1 MAEHVAILGGT
12 GALGYGLA
20 LRLGGAGVQVTI
32 GSREEGRA
40 RAAAERAAA
49 TVPHGRFDGA
59 LNEHAA
65 AGAGTI
71 VVLTVPFASHAATLR
86 AIAPALREGQIVLD
100 ATVPLAPAVGGR
112 PTHLLGVWHGSAAQQ
127 TRALVPA
134 HAGVVSALH
143 TISAADLEELDRDL
157 GQDTLVC
164 GDVRAEKATVMEL
177 LGLLP
182 GLRAIDAGRL
192 ETSRIT
198 ESLTPLLIGLNIR
211 NRTHTGIRITG
222 LD

>member
-1 MAEHVAILGGT
+1 MEAHVTILGGT

-20 LRLGGAGVQVTI
+20 LRLGSAGVQVTI
-32 GSREEGRA
+32 GSRDETRA

-49 TVPHGRFDGA
+49 AVPHGRFDGA
-59 LNEHAA
+59 RNEEAA
-65 AGAGTI
+65 AGPGTI
-71 VVLTVPFASHAATLR
+71 VALTVPFASHAATLR
-86 AIAPALREGQIVLD
+86 AVAPALREGQVVLD

-127 TRALVPA
+127 ARALLPA
-134 HAGVVSALH
+134 HVGVVSGLH
-143 TISAADLEELDRDL
+143 TISAVDLEQLDRDVD
-157 GQDTLVC
+157 QDTLVC
-164 GDVRAEKATVMEL
+164 GDVREQKAVVIEL
-177 LGLLP
+177 LGRVS

-222 LD
+222 LS